1 MPRVGVRPTL
11 THNSMVRWWLVTL
24 PSSGENYSVIG
35 SNSTSRGT
43 KLRNGQAYPVRRSN
57 RTNLAKLLLRATRFS
72 SLLVSISAT
81 TNSFSPTS
89 ASLHSNRRICSFVGT
104 SDEFS
109 REDRWSVQEF
119 LFLCEGEHFLRG
131 ELNRSLPHPFRSA
144 KSGNYYKGHGES
156 AAATLRNQLGYAAN
170 EVPRNVYEDFRSIGI
185 YLFRRKL
192 NNSNISGLFIR
203 HPIAGECVLVNYSE
217 DIYRQR
223 FTVAHEAAH
232 AILDT
237 EEELVVSFSWD
248 RNNLIEIRA
257 NIFASRYLLPHEFL
271 RALPDPT
278 YWSDADAIEWAHQ
291 LRVSTEALSFALRDA
306 GIVDD
311 AIGQRIRGVRVPPDV
326 KVDPEL
332 PQSLSGASRERKL
345 HLLSQGLSDHYVSLC
360 FDAYAANV
368 ISADRLRE
376 QLLLDN
382 DVALVELAGLYGRS
396 LKYGD

>member
-1 MPRVGVRPTL
+1 MARDLTL
-11 THNSMVRWWLVTL
+11 LGGKLQRYREQFDL
-24 PSSGENYSVIG
+24 
-35 SNSTSRGT
+35 SRDEVA
-43 KLRNGQAYPVRRSN
+43 Q
-57 RTNLAKLLLRATRFS
+57 RTG
-72 SLLVSISAT
+72 I
-81 TNSFSPTS
+81 PS
-89 ASLHSNRRICSFVGT
+89 ASLQSYELGQTTPTGDEILIIASFYKCDYKFFLTNERLTPFEQTDLLFRRYD
-104 SDEFS
+104 DEFS

-131 ELNRSLPHPFRSA
+131 ELNRSLLHPFHIV
-144 KSGNYYKGHGES
+144 KSGNYYKRHGES
-156 AAATLRNQLGYAAN
+156 AAAALRNQLGYAAN

-203 HPIAGECVLVNYSE
+203 HPIAGKCVLVNYSE

-223 FTVAHEAAH
+223 FTAAHEAAH

-237 EEELVVSFSWD
+237 EEELVVSFSWN

-257 NIFASRYLLPHEFL
+257 NTFASRYLLPHEFL
-271 RALPDPT
+271 RELPDPT

-311 AIGQRIRGVRVPPDV
+311 AIGQRIRGVRVPPDM

-360 FDAYAANV
+360 FDAYAANA

-396 LKYGD
+396 LKYGG